1 MPVRANTCSRVSESP
16 ATSQTKPGA
25 EYRFLGPGRHDNED
39 IGNPDGRI
47 PDQIPAVLEEG
58 KTIAMTGN
66 PDIRVPDA
74 IEREDGLRARCTFT
88 NTDAEE
94 GEAEN
99 GRRRETST
107 TQTKKGE
114 PTETDPGDTITG
126 EEGPEELKRR
136 HIPGGTWLS
145 QVRSCLKDSIRF
157 MVGKEGAA
165 GGERRGG
172 GADRG
177 DKKGEREGF
186 EKGTCIPSRST
197 K

>member
-1 MPVRANTCSRVSESP
+1 MKALCSRVSESP

-25 EYRFLGPGRHDNED
+25 EYRFSGPGRHDNKD

-74 IEREDGLRARCTFT
+74 IEREDGLRALRVFT

-94 GEAEN
+94 GDAEN
-99 GRRRETST
+99 VRRRETST

-114 PTETDPGDTITG
+114 STETHPGDTITG
-126 EEGPEELKRR
+126 HEGPEELERCHVPR
-136 HIPGGTWLS
+136 GTWLS
-145 QVRSCLKDSIRF
+145 QMEAYIVELHPRAGLIDFWDPLSTSLLR
-157 MVGKEGAA
+157 KES
-165 GGERRGG
+165 
-172 GADRG
+172 AD
-177 DKKGEREGF
+177 
-186 EKGTCIPSRST
+186 P
-197 K
+197 